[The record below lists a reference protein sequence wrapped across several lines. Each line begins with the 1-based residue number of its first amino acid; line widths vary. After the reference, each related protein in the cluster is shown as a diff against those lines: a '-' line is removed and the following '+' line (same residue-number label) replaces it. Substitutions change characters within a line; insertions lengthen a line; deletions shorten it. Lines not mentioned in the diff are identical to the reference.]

1 MKEILGK
8 VDEVQAKI
16 NALRP
21 FSGEMNRQI
30 REYFRIGLT
39 YSSNALEG
47 NSLTLS
53 ETKVVIEDGLT
64 IAGKPLRDHYEATG
78 HSDAFSHMDA
88 LATGTTITEED
99 IKKLHALFYHRIR
112 EDDAGVYR
120 KEQAIITGS
129 QYPLPAPDAIP
140 GMMRELIKNLPHLK
154 QDSHPVIYA
163 ATLHKEFVFIHPFVD
178 GNGRVA
184 RLLMNVA
191 LVQAG
196 YIIAIIPPLRRAEYI
211 NALEKAHKNDS
222 DFIRLIASCVY
233 ETQKDLLRMASG
245 KS

>member
-233 ETQKDLLRMASG
+233 ETQKDLLRMANG
-245 KS
+245 KI

>member
-8 VDEVQAKI
+8 VDEVQAEI

-21 FSGEMNRQI
+21 FSDEMNRQI

-39 YSSNALEG
+39 YASNALEG

-140 GMMRELIKNLPHLK
+140 GMMRELIKNLPRLK

-191 LVQAG
+191 LAQAG

-222 DFIRLIASCVY
+222 DFIKLIASCVY
-233 ETQKDLLRMASG
+233 ETQKDLLRMANG
-245 KS
+245 KI

>member
-196 YIIAIIPPLRRAEYI
+196 YIIAIIPPLKRSEYI
-211 NALEKAHKNDS
+211 SALEKAHKNDT
-222 DFIRLIASCVY
+222 DFIKLIASCVY
-233 ETQKDLLRMASG
+233 ETQNDLLRMANG

>member
-222 DFIRLIASCVY
+222 DFIRLIASCVS